1 MNRFLV
7 DFKYYGGKNYEE
19 HWYKDTARLQS
30 EMKGWLIE
38 NIDCVEAFPHWQ
50 FKTGTLCYLLRRNL
64 TEDDEYLEIHD
75 GVYIFD
81 DAARVA
87 FKLRFGV

>member
-1 MNRFLV
+1 MNKYLI
-7 DFKYYGGKNYEE
+7 DFKYSYTNMYADK
-19 HWYKDTARLQS
+19 WYREKQLLQS
-30 EMKGWLIE
+30 KMHAWLIE

-50 FKTGTLCYLLRRNL
+50 FKQGALYYSTPTVG
-64 TEDDEYLEIHD
+64 DEVHDFIEIHD
-75 GVYIFD
+75 GVFIYD